1 MNRFDIN
8 PPDTDQPGAVARLV
22 TCVDAISTA
31 AGRISS
37 WLILILTLVI
47 SAEVVS
53 RYVFGWPLDWVF
65 DTSYMLFGAALLLSG
80 AYALA
85 KDAHVRGDLLYG
97 EFSPRM
103 QAGLDLTLYVLF
115 FVPGVFAL
123 VIAGYSFAA
132 ESWAIREHSS
142 MTPDGP
148 PIYPLKMVIPFA
160 GALLLLQGASEML
173 RCGLC
178 IARGTWPERAPDF
191 NPVDVERLRSE
202 LVDTPEQD
210 AGVRP

>member
-1 MNRFDIN
+1 MSKNDIN
-8 PPDTDQPGAVARLV
+8 PPDTGQPGALARLV
-22 TCVDAISTA
+22 TRVDALSTV
-31 AGRISS
+31 AGRMSS
-37 WLILILTLVI
+37 WLLLVLTVVI
-47 SAEVVS
+47 SVEVVS

-65 DTSYMLFGAALLLSG
+65 DTSYMLYGTTLLMAG

-103 QAGLDLTLYVLF
+103 QASLDLMLYLLF
-115 FVPGVFAL
+115 FVPGVLAL
-123 VIAGYSFAA
+123 IVAGYHFAA

-142 MTPDGP
+142 LTPDGP
-148 PIYPLKMVIPFA
+148 PIYPLKMVIPIA

-191 NPVDVERLRSE
+191 EPVDIDKLRSE
-202 LVDTPEQD
+202 IVGTPDHE